1 LFIPYELTRTDIGY
15 QFITDSGLIYQL
27 YLSEYYLLGEQGEEI
42 VVNSFSFFN
51 NTGDT
56 RVRDPR
62 IKATVLSYA
71 LDYFNKNE
79 GSGVVYICSPEDN
92 LARHRRI
99 IFGQWYRETD
109 TTIERHHCGKAFS
122 DEGYYSSLLIRK
134 NNPRKHEII
143 AAFHRHLDAMTVE
156 RYSSV
161 DE

>member
-1 LFIPYELTRTDIGY
+1 MFIPYELTRTDIGY

-27 YLSEYYLLGEQGEEI
+27 CLSEYYLLGESGEEI
-42 VVNSFSFFN
+42 IVNSLSFFN

-56 RVRDPR
+56 RVKDHR
-62 IKATVLSYA
+62 IKATVISYV

-79 GSGVVYICSPEDN
+79 GSGVVYICSPVDN

-99 IFGQWYRETD
+99 IFGQWHRETD
-109 TTIERHHCGKAFS
+109 NTIEKHECGKEFS
-122 DEGYYSSLLIRK
+122 DEGYYSSLLIKRDNQNK
-134 NNPRKHEII
+134 QEII